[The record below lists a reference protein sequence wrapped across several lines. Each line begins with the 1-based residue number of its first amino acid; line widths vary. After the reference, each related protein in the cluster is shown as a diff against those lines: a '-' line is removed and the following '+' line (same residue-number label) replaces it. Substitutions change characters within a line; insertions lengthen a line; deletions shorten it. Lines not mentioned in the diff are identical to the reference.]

1 MFGNKVFLFLMIKKT
16 YLLDIDPIWNVS
28 SIQTVFLASKSR
40 TENEEQAEW
49 MRNTLP
55 NAQIMHLSC

>member
-1 MFGNKVFLFLMIKKT
+1 MTKKT
-16 YLLDIDPIWNVS
+16 YFLDIDPIWNVS

-49 MRNTLP
+49 MRITLP